1 MPAASFDKKHLM
13 GELASR
19 YGIRI
24 DESDPALAIVAL
36 NQLLLEETIQY
47 ICEHLQGRIS
57 EFDASAQKAEAR
69 AGQTLACEV
78 RRAAAEIRQELNGD
92 IEASTLRC
100 RELVRQVHTAH
111 QRPELIRWAA
121 VGIVFG
127 FILFCSGVWVG
138 KLIAFR

>member
-1 MPAASFDKKHLM
+1 MPAASFDKKRLM

-24 DESDPALAIVAL
+24 DENDPALAIVVL
-36 NQLLLEETIQY
+36 NQLILEETIQNM
-47 ICEHLQGRIS
+47 CAQLQERIS

-69 AGQTLACEV
+69 AGQALAREV
-78 RRAAAEIRQELNGD
+78 KKAASEIRQELNGD

-100 RELVRQVHTAH
+100 RELVRQVHAAH

-127 FILFCSGVWVG
+127 FILLCGGIWLG
-138 KLIAFR
+138 KLIALG